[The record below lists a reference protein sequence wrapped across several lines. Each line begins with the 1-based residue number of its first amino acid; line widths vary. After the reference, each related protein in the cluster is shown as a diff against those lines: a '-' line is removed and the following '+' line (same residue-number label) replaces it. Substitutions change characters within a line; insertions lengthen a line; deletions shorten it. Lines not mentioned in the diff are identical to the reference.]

1 MPHTFASLLVHVV
14 FSTKNR
20 APDLPAEPTGRLFPY
35 MGGIV
40 KELKGTALTPPGG
53 GYVGSSTRPTA
64 CAVGWFLPPFGLA
77 SAPEM

>member
-1 MPHTFASLLVHVV
+1 MPHAFASLLVHVV

-20 APDLPAEPTGRLFPY
+20 APDLPAELAGRVFSYL
-35 MGGIV
+35 GGIV

-64 CAVGWFLPPFGLA
+64 CAVGYFLSPFGLT
-77 SAPEM
+77 SPPEM

>member
-1 MPHTFASLLVHVV
+1 MPPTFASLLVQVV

-20 APDLPAEPTGRLFPY
+20 APHLPAELTGRVFPY
-35 MGGIV
+35 MGGIA

-64 CAVGWFLPPFGLA
+64 CAVGYFMSPFGLT
-77 SAPEM
+77 SPPEM

>member
-1 MPHTFASLLVHVV
+1 MPRTFASLLVHVV

-20 APDLPAEPTGRLFPY
+20 APNLPAELTGRLFPH

-53 GYVGSSTRPTA
+53 GCVGPPTRPTA
-64 CAVGWFLPPFGLA
+64 CAVGYFLPPFGLTDP
-77 SAPEM
+77 PEM

>member
-20 APDLPAEPTGRLFPY
+20 APDLSAELTGRLFPY

-53 GYVGSSTRPTA
+53 GYVSPSTRPTA
-64 CAVGWFLPPFGLA
+64 CAVGYVLSPFGLT
-77 SAPEM
+77 SPPEM